1 MKKVV
6 IISAMTLLAVGLILG
21 RYIGRWLTNKVDNP
35 DTSINNGKPFAKAYI
50 NNCDTLH
57 LILKDFKHA
66 TKYFEVKAK
75 ENYLN
80 DGNIATVNQFNVI
93 FKDPSRQKVF
103 NIYYF
108 FNNSFL
114 YSAYGTFILSNIH
127 AEGENII
134 GMVNKSE
141 LSDPTYGTEA
151 KPIPIIYFDAPGVG
165 NSFYSLV
172 AGDSSDKTAFHGNEA
187 AFKNFMIEY
196 NAWHYLSYIK
206 NKGEFEQMFNS
217 NSANKNL

>member
-6 IISAMTLLAVGLILG
+6 IISAMSLLAVGLILG
-21 RYIGRWLTNKVDNP
+21 RYIGRWITNKVDNP
-35 DTSINNGKPFAKAYI
+35 NTSINNGKPFANTYI
-50 NNCDTLH
+50 ANCDTLH
-57 LILKDFKHA
+57 LSLGNFKH
-66 TKYFEVKAK
+66 TTRYFEVQAK

-80 DGNIATVNQFNVI
+80 DGNIAVVNQFNVT
-93 FKDPSRQKVF
+93 FKDPARQKVF

-108 FNNSFL
+108 FHNSFF

-141 LSDPTYGTEA
+141 LNDPTYGTEA
-151 KPIPIIYFDAPGVG
+151 KPIPIIYFDAPGVA

-172 AGDSSDKTAFHGNEA
+172 AGDPSDKTAFHGNEA
-187 AFKNFMIEY
+187 AFKKFMIEY

-206 NKGEFEQMFNS
+206 NKVEFEQMFGS
-217 NSANKNL
+217 NSANKKL